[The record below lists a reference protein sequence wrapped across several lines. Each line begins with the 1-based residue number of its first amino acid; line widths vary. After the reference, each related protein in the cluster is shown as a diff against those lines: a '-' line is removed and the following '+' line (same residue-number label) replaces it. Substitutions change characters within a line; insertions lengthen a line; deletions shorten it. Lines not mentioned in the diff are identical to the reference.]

1 MAKKTNTS
9 EPANQDQAGHRLR
22 EATPTENAQAARLL
36 LADCHSL
43 LSATKVYRK
52 VIKTVLRSEATNA
65 PDILLDEHIDA
76 ANEAMGDLSTHLE
89 QVERY
94 LEEVRR
100 RALGIID
107 DLQDLRY

>member
-1 MAKKTNTS
+1 MAKKTDTS
-9 EPANQDQAGHRLR
+9 AAANQDQAGQRLR
-22 EATPTENAQAARLL
+22 EATAAENGQTARLL

-52 VIKTVLRSEATNA
+52 AIKTVLRSEAAYA
-65 PDILLDEHIDA
+65 PDVLLDENIDA
-76 ANEAMGDLSTHLE
+76 ANQAMGDLHTHLE
-89 QVERY
+89 RVEGD

-100 RALGIID
+100 RTLGIID